1 MTKPAVSDNSRHAD
15 KPVFSDNSNLL
26 LCNGGYGVIDFVH
39 KLSYQK
45 IPAYQHAASYQKI
58 PVN

>member
-1 MTKPAVSDNSRHAD
+1 MTKM
-15 KPVFSDNSNLL
+15 SDNSNLL